1 MSFTESIKS
10 VLTNFKDFRGRA
22 RRSEFWWYYLFE
34 CIINFG
40 LSGLSNL
47 TGIKAF
53 VWGILVFNV
62 VLFIPGLALLFR
74 RMHDTGKSAWLLI
87 PCIIPMA
94 GQIFMMLWFLKD
106 SQPGENQ
113 WGPNP
118 KGV

>member
-1 MSFTESIKS
+1 MMLLY
-10 VLTNFKDFRGRA
+10 VGV
-22 RRSEFWWYYLFE
+22 
-34 CIINFG
+34 C
-40 LSGLSNL
+40 SGLVKLVVMLIDPLLVSGGVSEALIFIIENYL
-47 TGIKAF
+47 VRIIPFIGI
-53 VWGILVFNV
+53 ILFT
-62 VLFIPGLALLFR
+62 GLALLFR